1 MHALRKRYEGTRQ
14 SPEGHRLR
22 AKGHKKPVSA
32 PKNLWLRGH
41 TVSQD
46 VKRIAAC
53 CGTPICGPPSAQQ
66 PLYYL
71 KGTHFLPGLSWEC
84 HYLFS
89 LLTASEHTVFM
100 HLHSVT
106 SWAKT
111 ARNETLQAASKEQ
124 GSGTKYL
131 TLRQNRTRD
140 KPSFVA
146 APVRQM
152 CGYSSHSQQPVPC
165 AAPPRI
171 QKMHLAR
178 ADDCTSRQGQ
188 AHHTHL
194 GSPAKCH
201 CTHCCSTPALC
212 KRRGLPAFA
221 FPEQPAVP
229 RGRSPQE
236 CHCEGRRRST
246 ATLELSCPG

>member
-1 MHALRKRYEGTRQ
+1 MRALRKQDEGTRQ
-14 SPEGHRLR
+14 SPEGHGLR

-32 PKNLWLRGH
+32 PKYLWLCGH
-41 TVSQD
+41 PVSQD

-53 CGTPICGPPSAQQ
+53 RCTPICGPPSAQQ
-66 PLYYL
+66 ALYRL
-71 KGTHFLPGLSWEC
+71 KGTHFLPGFSWEC

-111 ARNETLQAASKEQ
+111 ARNDTLQAASKEQ
-124 GSGTKYL
+124 GSGTEYL

-146 APVRQM
+146 APMRQM
-152 CGYSSHSQQPVPC
+152 CGSSLHSQQPVLC
-165 AAPPRI
+165 APIPHV
-171 QKMHLAR
+171 QKMHLAIV
-178 ADDCTSRQGQ
+178 DDCTSRQGQ
-188 AHHTHL
+188 AHHPHL
-194 GSPAKCH
+194 RSRAKCH
-201 CTHCCSTPALC
+201 CTHCCSTPVLC
-212 KRRGLPAFA
+212 ERRGVPAFA

-229 RGRSPQE
+229 RGQPPQE
-236 CHCEGRRRST
+236 RHREGRRRCT